1 MWLRTRRS
9 TLCWARPWGELA
21 SSCPSCPY
29 SYSRGPG
36 WIVGWARPVAV
47 VVVVVAVVAVVAVLL
62 LLLLLVVVVVVGR
75 VRRVRGA
82 RKPRGRR

>member
-21 SSCPSCPY
+21 SLSPSCPY

-36 WIVGWARPVAV
+36 WTVGWARPVAV
-47 VVVVVAVVAVVAVLL
+47 VVVVVAVVAVAVLV
-62 LLLLLVVVVVVGR
+62 LVLVLVVVVVGR